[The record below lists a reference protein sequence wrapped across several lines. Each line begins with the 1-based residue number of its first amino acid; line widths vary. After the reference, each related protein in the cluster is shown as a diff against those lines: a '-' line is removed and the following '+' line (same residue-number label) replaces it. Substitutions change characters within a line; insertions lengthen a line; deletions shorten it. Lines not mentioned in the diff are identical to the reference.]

1 MTAALPPDGA
11 GRRDNGL
18 PSAEWAALVDL
29 DPRLSEALLD
39 SLAAEGVAAFVEP
52 ARDTDAYTRAT
63 VLPKRPLDRLWVD
76 PSRADLARGV
86 VTSEVAD
93 LTALLA
99 EQEPGATAH
108 GLVRP
113 VPRNCATRVL
123 PPPELPG
130 PPDPVGALPAPPVS
144 QAPDLADRADT
155 GPPPLSDDEL
165 FRQIVEGFTLDPDD
179 RVPRWPVAEDL
190 DPPGAAPP
198 RGATHGDS
206 QRPYTDGAPR
216 RRRSDPPAD
225 APGAV
230 EPLPSWVEPEALS
243 DEGHFEPPP
252 APKVPRLRP
261 RTALALLT
269 LLLGLLVLFAPFQIG
284 LDDSGISTVLGL
296 LLTGGGAGLLV
307 AWMRDA
313 PGDSGPQDG
322 AVV

>member
-1 MTAALPPDGA
+1 MTTALPPDGA

-18 PSAEWAALVDL
+18 PSAEWGALVDL

-52 ARDTDAYTRAT
+52 ARDTDSYTRAT

-86 VTSEVAD
+86 VSSEVAD

-113 VPRNCATRVL
+113 VPRNSATRVL

-130 PPDPVGALPAPPVS
+130 PPEAVDASPASKVPNDAT
-144 QAPDLADRADT
+144 QA
-155 GPPPLSDDEL
+155 PLSDDEL
-165 FRQIVEGFTLDPDD
+165 FRQIVEGFSLDSEDP
-179 RVPRWPVAEDL
+179 VPRWPVSEDL
-190 DPPGAAPP
+190 DPPRHP
-198 RGATHGDS
+198 RPLGSTD
-206 QRPYTDGAPR
+206 RPSHRQYTDGAPR

-225 APGAV
+225 APAPV
-230 EPLPSWVEPEALS
+230 EPLPSWVEPEALA

-252 APKVPRLRP
+252 APKVPRLRL
-261 RTALALLT
+261 RTGIALLT

-284 LDDSGISTVLGL
+284 LDDSGISTILGL

-313 PGDSGPQDG
+313 PRDSGPDDG

>member
-18 PSAEWAALVDL
+18 PSAEWGALVDL

-99 EQEPGATAH
+99 EQEPGATAY

-130 PPDPVGALPAPPVS
+130 PPEPVGALPALPIS
-144 QAPDLADRADT
+144 QASEPAGRADAA
-155 GPPPLSDDEL
+155 PAPLSDDEL
-165 FRQIVEGFTLDPDD
+165 FRQIVEGFTLDSDD

-190 DPPGAAPP
+190 DPPSGPTGLTDGP
-198 RGATHGDS
+198 SH
-206 QRPYTDGAPR
+206 RPYTEGAPR

-225 APGAV
+225 PPGAV
-230 EPLPSWVEPEALS
+230 EPLPSWVEPEALA

-261 RTALALLT
+261 RTGLALLT

-313 PGDSGPQDG
+313 PRDSGPEDG